1 MNMKNFKQNLMKH
14 AGIIGM
20 ICLLA
25 GGLSSCLK
33 DKNTYVEQPPAALI
47 TVINASPDSQPL
59 DFFLDQNLTN
69 ASPIRYGY
77 ILDYTR
83 AYTGKRVAS
92 FYVSGTQQ
100 KVVADTI
107 NLDANKYYSLF
118 LSNSASTPDVTLLTD
133 TLSKPASG
141 MAAVRFVNVSTSIPA
156 VDLDIQGG
164 AVLASNKA
172 YKSFTTYMPV
182 EAGKSTNL
190 EIKQTGTSTVLVSL
204 SNITFQNGAVY
215 TVWLHGLTGA
225 TDQTKLALD
234 IQRNGF
240 Y

>member
-1 MNMKNFKQNLMKH
+1 MKNFQQNSMKR
-14 AGIIGM
+14 AGMIGM
-20 ICLLA
+20 VCLLA
-25 GGLSSCLK
+25 GLLSSCLK
-33 DKNTYVEQPPAALI
+33 DKNNNVELPLAALI

-59 DFFLDQNLTN
+59 DFLLDQNMAN
-69 ASPIRYGY
+69 PAPIRYGH

-92 FYVSGTQQ
+92 FYVSGSQQ
-100 KVVADTI
+100 KIIADTI

-118 LSNSASTPDVTLLTD
+118 LSNSVSTPDVTLLTD

-141 MAAVRFVNVSTSIPA
+141 MAVIRFINLSTNAGA

-172 YKSFTTYMPV
+172 YKSFTAFMPV
-182 EAGKSTNL
+182 EGGKSMNL
-190 EIKQTGTSTVLVSL
+190 EIKQAGTSTVLVSL
-204 SNITFQNGAVY
+204 SNITLQSGAIY
-215 TVWLHGLTGA
+215 TIWLHGLTGA